1 MRISTVL
8 SYWDY
13 KRHVY
18 QNNFPQKKNPPK
30 RSFVPPF
37 FSWTVFQWCTIRFLL
52 VRKTT
57 WFSLNSEITICFNE
71 DNKGLMEY
79 DRQRRKK
86 KNALHK
92 LPIFASFL
100 LRTAVHTSQ
109 LSPFYPRLSFT
120 CEQHTDRLH
129 SFFPRSTSFSLVSL
143 QTQRHIN
150 TKTVERH
157 LKECFC
163 NIWDRC
169 AAQHYKLSTKP
180 QPLPSFLLPQ
190 PHSTVL
196 PPSHKHTAIL
206 SKDNRPLP
214 LCLLPSPRMPTPW
227 NKNRKSSWMK

>member
-86 KNALHK
+86 INALHNYPSSP
-92 LPIFASFL
+92 LFSCEQQYTLHNFHPFILAS
-100 LRTAVHTSQ
+100 
-109 LSPFYPRLSFT
+109 LSPVNSTL
-120 CEQHTDRLH
+120 TDYIL
-129 SFFPRSTSFSLVSL
+129 FSPF
-143 QTQRHIN
+143 
-150 TKTVERH
+150 H
-157 LKECFC
+157 L
-163 NIWDRC
+163 
-169 AAQHYKLSTKP
+169 
-180 QPLPSFLLPQ
+180 LLPRFI
-190 PHSTVL
+190 
-196 PPSHKHTAIL
+196 A
-206 SKDNRPLP
+206 N
-214 LCLLPSPRMPTPW
+214 PSP
-227 NKNRKSSWMK
+227 KK